1 MESRTKQGKQR
12 LPWGRLALGILPAL
26 LFFLCAWAQRAN
38 PEAVLI
44 YVGLGFA
51 VSGMIIGGC
60 LAINRGTRRK
70 LPYVSVAAGTI
81 AAVILAIP
89 ILLTGAFLEPMT
101 KRYDYRQELPKLC
114 SVEYVQVTKLANTE
128 DEMAYRVLRSVPR
141 EEWAE
146 LLDEIAEI
154 EFFHPYNDPP
164 TWIPGERMFLI
175 RFSVPSEDGALFVLI
190 GSVCPW
196 IGVKDGDLVRIC
208 VDSGFECSYGR
219 DWKALIDKFGVAR

>member
-1 MESRTKQGKQR
+1 MESGTKQDKPR

-26 LFFLCAWAQRAN
+26 LFFLCAWAHRTDPA
-38 PEAVLI
+38 AALF

-60 LAINRGTRRK
+60 LAISRGTRRK

-89 ILLTGAFLEPMT
+89 ILMTGAFLEPMT
-101 KRYDYRQELPKLC
+101 KRYDYRQELSKLC

-141 EEWAE
+141 EEWPE
-146 LLDEIAEI
+146 LLDQIAEI

-164 TWIPGERMFLI
+164 TWTAGEQMFLI
-175 RFSVPSEDGALFVLI
+175 RFSVPSEDGTRFALI
-190 GSVCPW
+190 GYLCPW
-196 IGVKDGDLVRIC
+196 IGEKDGDLVRIR
-208 VDSGFECSYGR
+208 VDSGFECSYGQ
-219 DWKALIDKFGVAR
+219 DWKALSEKFGAGR